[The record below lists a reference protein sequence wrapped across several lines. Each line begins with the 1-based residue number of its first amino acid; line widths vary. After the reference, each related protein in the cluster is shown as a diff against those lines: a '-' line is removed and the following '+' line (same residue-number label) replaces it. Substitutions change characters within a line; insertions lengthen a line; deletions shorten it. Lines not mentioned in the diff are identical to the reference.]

1 MSEDV
6 EPMDES
12 RRRLWLWLGAV
23 AVGLALIGAGVWWG
37 RPAYRQYKERRYL
50 QLADRYLEG
59 GDLRNGMLSLR
70 QALAA
75 NPRNAETARRLAAL
89 LTELRSP
96 LALGWWRRVVELEP
110 TAEHRLRL
118 VSAALLLENPPYP
131 IATQTLEEMV
141 RLGETNLA
149 RFHVLASQLA
159 LQTRRID
166 AAVAHLTQAVALEPT
181 NRLHRLNLATL
192 QVQSTNSAVAERA
205 RQELLELADSP
216 EDPHLALLAL
226 RSLVTVSLTQGDPLA
241 AERFSARLLQ
251 LPGAGFGDK
260 VQHLTVLVAAGRP
273 ETNAWLRQLQQEAGT
288 NAARVTQLASWLTDR
303 QRAQEARDWL
313 ETLPLALR
321 TNPPVTLAVA
331 DVLVAL
337 QDWSGLEAWL
347 APQHWEEQDAMR
359 LALLTRAARERGRR
373 DLAEAYW
380 RRVLNAPGGR
390 GESLAAVAQ
399 VLTTWGW
406 KSEADEVLWVLVKR
420 APWHEWA
427 WQSLVQNRYAAGD
440 TAGLYQ
446 VYAAMLEAKPNVPE
460 IKNNVAALGLLLG
473 RDLDRARRLAREVY
487 LADTNNP
494 VFVSTYAFSLHQQGD
509 TKRALELLESLPESV
524 RQRPEV
530 AVYMATMLA
539 AQGRWEEARAYATR
553 AADHPMLPEEKRMV
567 ESVLRRAPPAG

>member
-1 MSEDV
+1 
-6 EPMDES
+6 MDES
-12 RRRLWLWLGAV
+12 RRRFWLWAGAV
-23 AVGLALIGAGVWWG
+23 AAGLVVVAAGLWWG
-37 RPAYRQYKERRYL
+37 RPAYRQYKERRCL
-50 QLADRYLEG
+50 QLADRYLEA

-75 NPRNAETARRLAAL
+75 NPRNARTARRLAEL

-110 TAEHRLRL
+110 TAEHRLHL
-118 VSAALLLENPPYP
+118 VNAALQLENPPYP
-131 IATQTLEEMV
+131 IAMQTLDEMA

-149 RFHVLASQLA
+149 RYHVLASQLA
-159 LQTRRID
+159 LQTRRIE

-192 QVQSTNSAVAERA
+192 QVQSTDSGTAQRA
-205 RQELLELADSP
+205 RQELLELAESGK
-216 EDPHLALLAL
+216 DPHLALLAL
-226 RSLVTVSLTQGDPLA
+226 RSLVTVSLAQGDPGA
-241 AERFSARLLQ
+241 AERFSTRLLQ
-251 LPGAGFGDK
+251 LPGAGFADK
-260 VQHLTVLVAAGRP
+260 LQHLTVLVAAGRP
-273 ETNAWLRQLQQEAGT
+273 DTNAWLQQLQQEAGT
-288 NAARVTQLASWLTDR
+288 NAARVTQVASWLTDR
-303 QRAQEARDWL
+303 QRAQEARAWL

-331 DVLVAL
+331 DALVAL

-347 APQHWEEQDAMR
+347 APQHWEEQEPMR

-380 RRVLNAPGGR
+380 RRVLNAPGGGR

-399 VLTTWGW
+399 VLSTWGW

-473 RDLDRARRLAREVY
+473 RDLDRSRRLAREAY

-509 TKRALELLESLPESV
+509 TARALELLQSLPEAA

-539 AQGRWEEARAYATR
+539 AQGRWQEARAYAAR

-567 ESVLRRAPPAG
+567 ESVLQRAPSAG